1 MSFMETKKRGDF
13 ESSLEGVVIGG
24 GGGEVE
30 PLERV

>member
-24 GGGEVE
+24 EVE
-30 PLERV
+30 TLERV